1 MAVTIKDLFLHFKYY
16 SCCQGD
22 KDTIV
27 LEFSKDGKKGLEDR
41 VPKVINTH
49 THIHASSV
57 DSIEHAVHFSRACSV
72 TRT

>member
-49 THIHASSV
+49 THTFTQAQWTQLSMQ
-57 DSIEHAVHFSRACSV
+57 SISQGHVL
-72 TRT
+72 